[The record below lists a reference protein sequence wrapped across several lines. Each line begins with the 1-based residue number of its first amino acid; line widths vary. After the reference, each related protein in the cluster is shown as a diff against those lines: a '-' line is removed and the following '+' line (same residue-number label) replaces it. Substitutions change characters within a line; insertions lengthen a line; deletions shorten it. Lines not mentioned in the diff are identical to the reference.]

1 VEEFSRGGDTVFQHI
16 LFATDGSPASQVAA
30 EACVRFA
37 AQVKARLTIL
47 HVMANVH
54 HYAYEPGYVEPA
66 NDTLRHNREEQAR
79 RCLEPVETAA
89 RNAQVAFDSAVVQA
103 DEPSEAIVSTAR
115 DKGCDLI
122 AMASHGRRGVRAVLL
137 GSQTQKVLTH
147 SALPVLVFR

>member
-1 VEEFSRGGDTVFQHI
+1 MFQHI

-30 EACVRFA
+30 DACMRFA
-37 AQVKARLTIL
+37 AQVRARVTIL
-47 HVMANVH
+47 HVISNVH
-54 HYAYEPGYVEPA
+54 LYSYEPGFTEHIDDA
-66 NDTLRHNREEQAR
+66 LRQNREEQAR
-79 RCLEPVETAA
+79 KAIEPVEAIA
-89 RNAQVAFDSAVVQA
+89 RNAQVTFDSVLVHA
-103 DEPSEAIVSTAR
+103 DEPSEAIVATAR